1 MKGAGGMKLKKYWL
15 AALVTLVAGIAAS
28 LCGSAINW
36 PELGGIVAVA
46 VMGGFVIHTIEE
58 NK

>member
-1 MKGAGGMKLKKYWL
+1 MKLKKYWL
-15 AALVTLVAGIAAS
+15 AALVTWVAGIAAS

-36 PELGGIVAVA
+36 PELGGIVAAA

-58 NK
+58 KK

>member
-1 MKGAGGMKLKKYWL
+1 MKGVGGVKLKKYWL
-15 AALVTLVAGIAAS
+15 AALVTLTAGMAAS

-36 PELGGIVAVA
+36 PELGGIVAAA

-58 NK
+58 KK